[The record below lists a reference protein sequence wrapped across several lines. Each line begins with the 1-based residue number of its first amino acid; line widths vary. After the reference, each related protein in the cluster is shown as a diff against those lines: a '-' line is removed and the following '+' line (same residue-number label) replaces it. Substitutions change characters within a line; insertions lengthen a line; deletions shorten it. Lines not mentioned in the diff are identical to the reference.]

1 MSSASSIVEEF
12 ALEAAPGVGSRPPA
26 EGLVLLAAVLV
37 MGSPRAFEPRRGRGD
52 VFEASSCP
60 TTAGFDLDLDFAFF
74 GFELMF
80 VEPCLPT
87 DDDEEEVRL
96 AFDFEDRLELEEPA
110 ALFGSQISN
119 AMGPLLDCKSVLLE
133 GENCVE

>member
-1 MSSASSIVEEF
+1 M
-12 ALEAAPGVGSRPPA
+12 

-37 MGSPRAFEPRRGRGD
+37 MGSPRVFEPRRGQGD
-52 VFEASSCP
+52 VFEESSCP
-60 TTAGFDLDLDFAFF
+60 TTAGFDLDLAFDLF
-74 GFELMF
+74 GFELIF
-80 VEPCLPT
+80 VVEPCLPT
-87 DDDEEEVRL
+87 DDEEEEVRL

-119 AMGPLLDCKSVLLE
+119 AMGPLLDFKSVLLE